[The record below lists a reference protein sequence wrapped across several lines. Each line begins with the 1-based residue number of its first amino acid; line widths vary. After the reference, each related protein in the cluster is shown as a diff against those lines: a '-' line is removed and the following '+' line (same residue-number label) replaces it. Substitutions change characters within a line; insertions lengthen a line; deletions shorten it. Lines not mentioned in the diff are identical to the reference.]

1 MARAH
6 CRSSRLRVP
15 TRWRRPGSSHFL
27 PELVILGLKHGFR
40 IIEVPVNYRGR
51 IGLSKITGNLMGA
64 IKTGLKMIGLVLQ
77 YRFFGRP
84 IV

>member
-1 MARAH
+1 
-6 CRSSRLRVP
+6 
-15 TRWRRPGSSHFL
+15 L
-27 PELVILGLKHGFR
+27 PELVILEIKRGFR